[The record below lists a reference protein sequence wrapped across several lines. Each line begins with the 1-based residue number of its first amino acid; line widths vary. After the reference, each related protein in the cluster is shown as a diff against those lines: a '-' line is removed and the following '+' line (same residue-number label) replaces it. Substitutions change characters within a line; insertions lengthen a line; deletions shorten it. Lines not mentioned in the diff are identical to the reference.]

1 MKLVIT
7 LILIASLPLSL
18 SAKDGDKDDWLIDPA
33 SKVGKINKSTSE
45 EELIKIY
52 GKENV
57 KRQKLP
63 VGEGMF
69 VEGAVLFPGTK
80 NELLIEWKGELKNP
94 ERITISSPKGSW
106 WFSNGLK
113 IGDSLQEVEKYN
125 SAVFRLSGF
134 EWDYPG
140 RSTSWEKGKL
150 PENLQLDFGTNIE
163 LAESDARKIAGDG
176 TFKSSNK
183 IIKKLKLKVK
193 TIFIRWDW

>member
-1 MKLVIT
+1 MKSLFT
-7 LILIASLPLSL
+7 LLLIATLPLVV
-18 SAKDGDKDDWLIDPA
+18 SAKDKDKEDWLIDPA

-45 EELIKIY
+45 EDLIKIY

-69 VEGAVLFPGTK
+69 IEGAVLFPGTK
-80 NELLIEWKGELKNP
+80 NELLIEWRGELKNP
-94 ERITISSPKGSW
+94 ERITISSSEGSW
-106 WFSNGLK
+106 GFSNGLK
-113 IGDSLQEVEKYN
+113 IGDSLEKVEKYN

-140 RSTSWEKGKL
+140 RTSSWEKGKL
-150 PENLQLDFGTNIE
+150 SDNLQLDFATDKE
-163 LAESDARKIAGDG
+163 LAESEMQKIAGDG

-183 IIKKLKLKVK
+183 VIKKMKLTVK
-193 TIFIRWDW
+193 TIFIRWD

>member
-1 MKLVIT
+1 MKSLIT
-7 LILIASLPLSL
+7 LILIAVLPLAL
-18 SAKDGDKDDWLIDPA
+18 SAKDENRNDWLIDPA
-33 SKVGKINKSTSE
+33 AKVGKINKSTSE
-45 EELIKIY
+45 EDLIKIY

-106 WFSNGLK
+106 RFSNGLK
-113 IGDSLQEVEKYN
+113 IGDSLEEVEKYN
-125 SAVFRLSGF
+125 AAVFRLSGF

-140 RSTSWEKGKL
+140 RTTSWEKGKL
-150 PENLQLDFGTNIE
+150 SKNLQLDFATDKE
-163 LAESDARKIAGDG
+163 LAESDAQKIAGDG

-183 IIKKLKLKVK
+183 VMKKMKLKVK
-193 TIFIRWDW
+193 TIFIRWD